1 MAKVKV
7 ETLVDEVGS
16 CVVFAADGSVNEDA
30 TKEAWYASVDKTA
43 EDKITLAA
51 NKIREENIESK
62 LLFKDLLSAYQETT
76 AKWDGMIGE
85 AVLSAFE
92 LYAGANTVPA
102 SVPSLVG
109 VVSETLRRSGQIKIT
124 EITEANKQV
133 ARWLRTRNGS
143 VVSYGPGKAGVKLL
157 TK

>member
-7 ETLVDEVGS
+7 ETLVESVGS
-16 CVVFAADGSVNEDA
+16 CVVFAADGSVNKDA
-30 TKEAWYASVDKTA
+30 TKEAWYASVDKTEA
-43 EDKITLAA
+43 ERVLSTT
-51 NKIREENIESK
+51 NKIREESIESK
-62 LLFKDLLSAYQETT
+62 LLFKDLLAAHMETT

-109 VVSETLRRSGQIKIT
+109 VVSETLRRNGQIKIT
-124 EITEANKQV
+124 EIIEANKQV

-157 TK
+157 